1 VGSACAGFLWSLDT
15 VTHLR
20 VNHPWL
26 LCCLPLFGALEAW
39 MYRWL
44 GREAEAGSNLVIDS
58 SHEAATG
65 IQTRMA
71 PLVYFGTMLTHLGVG
86 SAGREGTAVQM
97 RGGIAIAL
105 ARWYRMGQSPDK
117 KSF

>member
-1 VGSACAGFLWSLDT
+1 
-15 VTHLR
+15 
-20 VNHPWL
+20 
-26 LCCLPLFGALEAW
+26 
-39 MYRWL
+39 MYLWL
-44 GREAEAGSNLVIDS
+44 GLEAEAGSNLVIDS

-65 IQTRMA
+65 KQERMA

-97 RGGIAIAL
+97 RGGIASAL